1 MAATTGNTHITDGDV
16 FTQAECDAK
25 LAEITDM
32 ELDHDWKTGVN
43 KTYTMR
49 NYEFDGTD
57 FTNPVDGDDY
67 TGAGA
72 NDFYPA
78 WRTANPDVTAVVQSD
93 ENTYPYNQW
102 NAFTN
107 ENATWV
113 HEAGVLAD
121 LIVVEKAAH
130 VEMLAT
136 VD

>member
-16 FTQAECDAK
+16 FTQETCDEY

-49 NYEFDGTD
+49 TYEFDGTD
-57 FTNPVDGDDY
+57 FINPVDSDDY

-72 NDFYPA
+72 YDFYPA
-78 WRTANPDVTAVVQSD
+78 WRTANPDVTEVVQSD
-93 ENTYPYNQW
+93 ANTYPYNQW
-102 NAFTN
+102 KEFSET
-107 ENATWV
+107 ATWV
-113 HEAGVLAD
+113 QLAAELAD
-121 LIVVEKAAH
+121 LIVVFKATHA
-130 VEMLAT
+130 EMLAT